1 MAKAK
6 PAAKKVA
13 PKMVSKKEAMI
24 AIVSKK
30 PVYQKDAM
38 MQIGKKAMKKC

>member
-6 PAAKKVA
+6 PAAKKVVA
-13 PKMVSKKEAMI
+13 KPVSKKEAMI

-38 MQIGKKAMKKC
+38 MAIGKKAMKKC